1 MIDVKEMP
9 PREKFELVTQ
19 NLAMVR
25 RAARAFVQD
34 QLGPAAV
41 QEMENR
47 WQEGTVAPP
56 PGASWAEQYEAAF
69 ATLMHTGQTAYGF
82 VREKLGEDGVE
93 QFGQAEANALI
104 EENASPALWMLAL
117 VRAFMPGRAF
127 KMTAEQFAYKFQWL
141 TPFTVAEL
149 SKQRAVYDIP
159 ACKILDYPGTDD
171 LCQVACQRVY
181 PRWISDQFKVKA
193 VFAPH
198 GNACTLTATPLY

>member
-1 MIDVKEMP
+1 MSNVKEMP

-25 RAARAFVQD
+25 RAARDFVHD
-34 QLGPAAV
+34 HLGTAAV

-56 PGASWAEQYEAAF
+56 PGASWAEQYEAAY
-69 ATLMHTGQTAYGF
+69 ANLMHTGRTAYGF
-82 VREKLGEDGVE
+82 VRDKLGEDGVA

-117 VRAFMPGRAF
+117 LRILMPGRAF

-141 TPFTVAEL
+141 TPFTVTEM
-149 SKQRAVYDIP
+149 SEQRSVYDIP

-181 PRWISDQFKVKA
+181 PRWIADQFKVKA
-193 VFAPH
+193 VFEPH